1 MVLFSVFI
9 NIRELCLPPRFC
21 LWLCITLRL
30 FIIMSRTNFD
40 QDLML
45 LPKLRFNPIKSNEL
59 ILHTVWPMIF
69 FFWFL
74 SFFQSP
80 GVIANKIH
88 SFQSKN
94 DNKIKIMKT
103 IDGSCKYVN
112 FKGFLFHF
120 GAKWNISWR
129 GNHIVTHINN
139 AWAILD

>member
-30 FIIMSRTNFD
+30 FIMRRTNFD
-40 QDLML
+40 QDLVLMFLVPKDLVL
-45 LPKLRFNPIKSNEL
+45 LPKFRFKPIKYNEL

-69 FFWFL
+69 VL
-74 SFFQSP
+74 SFNRHT

-112 FKGFLFHF
+112 FKGFF
-120 GAKWNISWR
+120 
-129 GNHIVTHINN
+129 VC
-139 AWAILD
+139 AILDPDGMYAIEEEII